1 MKNLSSLFLKGRARA
16 ARTAALSV
24 RPAVGRHSMTA
35 LLVIFL
41 AFCILPSAF
50 CLQMENGVAT
60 NITASN
66 AVLWVTL
73 SDTNSTNT
81 TLTCYYGTGNGGTN
95 TAYWQYSN
103 QWGIA
108 TVPTNVSITTT
119 NTLSG
124 RTWYYYRWRAIGSN
138 TVWASTSSN
147 FTTLSR
153 SVTNWPDVATNEIT
167 QMVDTNGLW
176 LTPSRAKVLTAN
188 NLATNGA
195 FASFDAIAA
204 ESNRAVA
211 VEQQLGAAVTNL
223 NTATNSLDTRA
234 GALETSTGT
243 LNSAVGALQTS
254 TQTLNSVVGDLVTS
268 TGALNTAVGNLNTST
283 GSLNSTVGNLVT
295 ATQTLNSA
303 VVQLQTDTGTI
314 WTTVGTLNTATNSLN
329 TRVTDLEGGG
339 SAEGWSGYG
348 ATQQVFWTREVAVV
362 TNIRVTG
369 SSLTPAVQGDYLFA
383 GAWNGTNYWA
393 CTNGFYIHINDVV
406 SVFPADADWYIYNTL
421 LTPPGQLPGDDAYF
435 YRGDDPPTGNYT
447 AGPSASGTPNAA
459 YYIATNTTTWRAG
472 PDPDDGQAWKL
483 TLGGTNIY
491 RAYGASNVFDKPIY
505 GDGANISG
513 VNSTNAITLAGLLAS
528 DYAKQANYAA
538 TSNLVDLIKSIAD
551 GLNSV
556 SSMVNRVTTADYPAL
571 SNLVDSVKALADGL
585 NSESNN
591 WHVAFTS
598 AFHGAGSTGRVTSEA
613 GDATKFLKGDGTW
626 SDAPAAA
633 YGTTDSTA
641 ARGDWFAAVSGRVD
655 NLHQIATNAL
665 RADGSVALYAP
676 MNGGGQAWTNIASL
690 QITGGTCNTGYIYA
704 ATNNLGQGTWRRGRT
719 SFFATAPAERTITS
733 GGISNIVYAT
743 VVTNDALTYDT
754 ATGEVTLPIGRW
766 VIGAT
771 IAHKNFT
778 DAGSFVQPIIE
789 KNGSTVAYGQW
800 INGNVSGY
808 YLPVSIFTVISSD
821 GDDTV
826 NVAARAAGNYG
837 ATNLTDTTI
846 NQFWIEFQG
855 E

>member
-1 MKNLSSLFLKGRARA
+1 MKNLFSLFSVLKGRARA

-24 RPAVGRHSMTA
+24 RPAVGRHSIA
-35 LLVIFL
+35 APFLSLFCHSRENGNPVLRGFLIFV
-41 AFCILPSAF
+41 SAF
-50 CLQMENGVAT
+50 CLLTSTFPAAAGTLTVANGVAT

-95 TAYWQYSN
+95 TSYWQYSN
-103 QWGIA
+103 QWGVA
-108 TVPTNVSITTT
+108 TVATNVSITTT

-138 TVWASTSSN
+138 TVWASSSSN

-153 SVTNWPDVATNEIT
+153 QVTNWPDVATNEIT

-204 ESNRAVA
+204 ESNRAVS

-234 GALETSTGT
+234 DSLETSTGT
-243 LNSAVGALQTS
+243 LNTAVGNLQ
-254 TQTLNSVVGDLVTS
+254 TS
-268 TGALNTAVGNLNTST
+268 TGALNSAVSDLNAAT
-283 GSLNSTVGNLVT
+283 GSLNSVVANILT
-295 ATQTLNSA
+295 ATGALNSAVADLQTSTGALNSA

-314 WTTVGTLNTATNSLN
+314 WTAVETLNTATNNLN
-329 TRVTDLEGGG
+329 GRVADLEGGG
-339 SAEGWSGYG
+339 DAAGWSGFA
-348 ATQQVFWTREVAVV
+348 ATQEVFWSYQASISTNIVVTQIDATPNPAGTYIEIAEYDGHRQWYSAATGYSIWWDTLSGGYYMLGQNGVLNWIAASGPEGTYNDDSEGTTGSASASYSVV
-362 TNIRVTG
+362 TNI
-369 SSLTPAVQGDYLFA
+369 S
-383 GAWNGTNYWA
+383 
-393 CTNGFYIHINDVV
+393 
-406 SVFPADADWYIYNTL
+406 
-421 LTPPGQLPGDDAYF
+421 
-435 YRGDDPPTGNYT
+435 
-447 AGPSASGTPNAA
+447 
-459 YYIATNTTTWRAG
+459 TWRAG
-472 PDPDDGQAWKL
+472 ALADDPQGWKL
-483 TLGGTNIY
+483 SLGNTNLY
-491 RAYGASNVFDKPIY
+491 RAYGTSNVFDKPIY
-505 GDGANISG
+505 GDGANITS
-513 VNSTNAITLAGLLAS
+513 VNATNAVTLAGLLAS

-538 TSNLVDLIKSIAD
+538 TSNLVDLTKSIAD

-626 SDAPAAA
+626 SDTPAAA

-655 NLHQIATNAL
+655 NLITATQTLNTATNSLQSQININMPVGVILAYGASNAPTGWLLCDGAAVSRSTYAAL
-665 RADGSVALYAP
+665 FGVVGTTYGAGDESTTFNVPNLVERFPLGHTNLLGVASGTNQVTLTTNQIPQHVHQGPSGNLFLSTVSSGGTHDRPTSGNIAILSALTGP
-676 MNGGGQAWTNIASL
+676 QLEPGGQSHTNMPP
-690 QITGGTCNTGYIYA
+690 
-704 ATNNLGQGTWRRGRT
+704 NL
-719 SFFATAPAERTITS
+719 
-733 GGISNIVYAT
+733 
-743 VVTNDALTYDT
+743 
-754 ATGEVTLPIGRW
+754 
-766 VIGAT
+766 
-771 IAHKNFT
+771 
-778 DAGSFVQPIIE
+778 
-789 KNGSTVAYGQW
+789 
-800 INGNVSGY
+800 
-808 YLPVSIFTVISSD
+808 
-821 GDDTV
+821 TV
-826 NVAARAAGNYG
+826 NY
-837 ATNLTDTTI
+837 I
-846 NQFWIEFQG
+846 IKH
-855 E
+855 